1 MRPFAEV
8 RKHLLLQ
15 RFYDRVLQMGKQSV
29 KSLGQNDIQL
39 VRVESRELDFF
50 VEFKFRQRT
59 YQATYPYT
67 MLDAEVNGWFMHGF
81 HALNEIQ
88 KTDQVAGE

>member
-39 VRVESRELDFF
+39 VRVKSREMDFF

-59 YQATYPYT
+59 YQATYPT